1 MMQARSISRYVLLS
15 LSCLLLLP
23 TLSFAKPSGPE
34 PVGHL
39 TASGSSVQWMTSAID
54 HEKVVLTVV
63 GPNGAVFQK
72 EFARGSAPSFRLQ
85 DLGARLT
92 DGSYTYELRVIPRI
106 SDEVKKQLAA
116 ARAEGDDDAA
126 GRIQTAAG
134 INANALVQ
142 SGSLLVVN
150 GAFVSPD
157 LEESAS
163 GPRAAGKTPAASSVK
178 VIKPLDI
185 VQADDVIIQGSL
197 CVGLDCV
204 VNESFGFDTIRLKE
218 NNTRIKFDDT
228 STGTGFPNHDWQL
241 TANDSA
247 SGGANKFSI
256 EDITAATVPFTV
268 TGSAPS
274 NSIFVDSSGRLGLR
288 TATPV
293 LDIHVATGNTP
304 ALRFEQNSSGGFTAQ
319 TWDVAG
325 NEANF
330 FVRDVTGGS
339 RLPLRIR
346 PGAPTSSID
355 IAASG
360 NVGVGT
366 ASPSQ
371 KMHVFQAVDAN
382 SIVLSENTNN
392 TTGANAAFQTKSDT
406 AVLSFQSHATARTIS
421 RFGVTLGGWDEMLA
435 SAGNGLAIGTL
446 GTTNLILGTNST
458 ARMTINGSTGAITV
472 PGNFTVSGVKNFATV
487 DPANSKQALYY
498 TALEGPEAGTYF
510 RGTAKTVNGEVVIE
524 LPGYFSRLTETER
537 MTVQLTPVGAPGQL
551 YVAKKSPEKL
561 VIKVAKGSDDLE
573 FDYLVQGVR
582 KGYLNY
588 EVERA
593 GAFPVQP

>member
-1 MMQARSISRYVLLS
+1 MQARSISRYVLLS

-23 TLSFAKPSGPE
+23 TLSFAKSSSPE

-39 TASGSSVQWMTSAID
+39 TASGSSVQWMTSAVD

-85 DLGARLT
+85 DLGGRLT
-92 DGSYTYELRVIPRI
+92 DGSYTYELRMVPRI

-157 LEESAS
+157 LEEQVS
-163 GPRAAGKTPAASSVK
+163 GPTAAGKTPAASSVK

-218 NNTRIKFDDT
+218 NNTRIKFNDT
-228 STGTGFPNHDWQL
+228 STGTGFPNHNWQL

-274 NSIFVDSSGRLGLR
+274 NSIFVDSTGRLGLR

-339 RLPLRIR
+339 RLPFRIR

-360 NVGVGT
+360 KVGVGT
-366 ASPSQ
+366 ASPASNL
-371 KMHVFQAVDAN
+371 HVFGTSATDVFIGVGEDP
-382 SIVLSENTNN
+382 
-392 TTGANAAFQTKSDT
+392 TGATGTESALTIGYGGASLGQASGFFNVRPDSNAVAPNPSLRFLTANVQRMIIDNEGFVGLGVANPAFPIEHSSGAHLT
-406 AVLSFQSHATARTIS
+406 AGGIWADASS
-421 RFGVTLGGWDEMLA
+421 RGFKQDIENLDSNEAMQALK
-435 SAGNGLAIGTL
+435 GLQPVRYAY
-446 GTTNLILGTNST
+446 
-458 ARMTINGSTGAITV
+458 
-472 PGNFTVSGVKNFATV
+472 KV
-487 DPANSKQALYY
+487 DPTEHHIGFIAEDVPDLVATKDRKSLSPMDIVGVLTKVVQQQQSTIDELKARIDQ
-498 TALEGPEAGTYF
+498 LE
-510 RGTAKTVNGEVVIE
+510 
-524 LPGYFSRLTETER
+524 
-537 MTVQLTPVGAPGQL
+537 
-551 YVAKKSPEKL
+551 AKK
-561 VIKVAKGSDDLE
+561 
-573 FDYLVQGVR
+573 Q
-582 KGYLNY
+582 
-588 EVERA
+588 
-593 GAFPVQP
+593 